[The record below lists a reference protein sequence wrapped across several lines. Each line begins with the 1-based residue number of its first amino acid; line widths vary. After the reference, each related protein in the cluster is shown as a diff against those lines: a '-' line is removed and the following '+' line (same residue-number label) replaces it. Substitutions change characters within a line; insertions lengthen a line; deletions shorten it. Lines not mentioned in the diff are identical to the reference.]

1 MRTKT
6 TIQRLYEQFIANQ
19 LLGIENKEERRQLMN
34 HIAWFV
40 NFCVDNG
47 EAIVI
52 DDNHVG
58 GEMYLLNIREEHEKA
73 SPLSKLI
80 KE

>member
-6 TIQRLYEQFIANQ
+6 TLQRLYEQFIANK
-19 LLGIENKEERRQLMN
+19 LIVIENKAERRQLMD
-34 HIAWFV
+34 HVAEFV
-40 NFCVDNG
+40 NFCVDSG
-47 EAIVI
+47 EAIVM

-58 GEMYLLNIREEHEKA
+58 GEMYLLSIREEHEKA

-80 KE
+80 QE